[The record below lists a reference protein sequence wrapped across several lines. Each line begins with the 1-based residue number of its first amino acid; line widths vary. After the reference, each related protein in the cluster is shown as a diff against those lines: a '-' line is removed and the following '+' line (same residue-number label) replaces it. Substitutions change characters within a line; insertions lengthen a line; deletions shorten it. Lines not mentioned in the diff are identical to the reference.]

1 MSNDQEAFTDA
12 GALSVPEDVALPEV
26 LRSLLRADLSEV
38 TPGAFLRSFEA
49 ALAAQREAIL
59 YAWAVAVDDDLHA
72 FMVAEP
78 GRRRAVEAILARIAP
93 RDPSPAHNQ
102 ASLPAVRCFTDWQRY
117 PHAVIIVPGYTPLDS
132 TVAVPGV
139 HPTTRRRLVQ
149 AAQDLAEEQAPF
161 VLVTGGN
168 VYPKGTPYHEAIEM
182 KAELVTLG
190 VDEEQ
195 ILVEARARHSTT
207 NLRNAGRIMR
217 ALGMQSGL
225 ITTVGGG
232 IGGSD
237 VFDQDFYF
245 SHPTLST
252 FYARS
257 VRELGYRVG
266 ELRGAGALHTE
277 FIPEAEV
284 TRVGLRDALDP

>member
-1 MSNDQEAFTDA
+1 MSDDQEAFSDA
-12 GALSVPEDVALPEV
+12 GDLPVPGDVALPDV
-26 LRSLLRADLSEV
+26 LRSLLRADLSEA
-38 TPGAFLRSFEA
+38 TPGAFLRSFEEA
-49 ALAAQREAIL
+49 PPAQREAML

-72 FMVAEP
+72 FMVADP

-93 RDPSPAHNQ
+93 RDPSPDHNQ
-102 ASLPAVRCFTDWQRY
+102 ASLAAVRSFTDWQRY

-132 TVAVPGV
+132 TVAAPGV

-182 KAELVTLG
+182 KAELRTLG
-190 VDEEQ
+190 VDEPQ

-217 ALGMQSGL
+217 SLGMGSGL

-266 ELRGAGALHTE
+266 ELRGTGALHTE
-277 FIPEAEV
+277 FFPAPEV